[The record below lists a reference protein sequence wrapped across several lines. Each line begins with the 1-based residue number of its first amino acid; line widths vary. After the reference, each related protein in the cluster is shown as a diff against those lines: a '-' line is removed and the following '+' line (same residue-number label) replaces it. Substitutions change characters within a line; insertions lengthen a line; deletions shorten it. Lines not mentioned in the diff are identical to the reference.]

1 MSFTQADLDA
11 IDSAIKSGTLRVEY
25 QDKKVQ
31 YRSLSEMKEIRNLIL
46 KDLNTNLGKPIRVH
60 TEFIDGF

>member
-46 KDLNTNLGKPIRVH
+46 KDLNTNLGKPIRVN